1 MAVTLTLLAAE
12 RGKGP
17 FIEVEALLTF
27 AGAYVAGGVQLDLTQ
42 LYSQTDLAGRN
53 LDSDVR
59 PLWAAARSKAALAGG
74 VLIQYKVSTFTNP
87 GDGTPAVPLTPSNLG
102 MTPASALLQ
111 IFSGITELTSAAY
124 PNNVLSDRVIMKAVF
139 MSQR

>member
-42 LYSQTDLAGRN
+42 LYSQTDPAGRN

-87 GDGTPAVPLTPSNLG
+87 GDGTPAVPLTP
-102 MTPASALLQ
+102 ASALFQ